1 MKAPFCIL
9 LALSMGLGHCTNS
22 NRIFN
27 LQERLIGKWQAHTT
41 HSAEMDSV
49 GQVLFERT
57 DSSQYCVEFTPKEV
71 LYYFYRDPAQ
81 VSKRTLYTLSDTLI
95 TLYDKYLGL
104 KIAVLALTDSHLV
117 LRQALPGLAHTTLT
131 STVTYTRIP

>member
-9 LALSMGLGHCTNS
+9 LALSVGLGYCTS
-22 NRIFN
+22 PNRIPN

-41 HSAEMDSV
+41 RSVEMDSV

-95 TLYDKYLGL
+95 TLKDKELWI
-104 KIAVLALTDSHLV
+104 KIAVQELTDSHLV

-131 STVTYTRIP
+131 STITYTRIP